1 MSVNVGSVFRWRRDA
16 LGIAAGTVGVCYARS
31 ASLVAL
37 LFDNGV
43 PTTLNDYE
51 LNRYAECLGRSPELA
66 AYRFKN
72 LNQLLNDYGQGLFN
86 SAFGAHLL
94 DRAAAR

>member
-1 MSVNVGSVFRWRRDA
+1 MSATIGTVFRWRRDA

-31 ASLVAL
+31 TSLVAL

-51 LNRYAECLGRSPELA
+51 INRYAECLGRSLELA
-66 AYRFKN
+66 GYRFRN
-72 LNQLLNDYGQGLFN
+72 LNQLLNDYGQGVFN
-86 SAFGAHLL
+86 DAFGGHLL
-94 DRAAAR
+94 ERALAR